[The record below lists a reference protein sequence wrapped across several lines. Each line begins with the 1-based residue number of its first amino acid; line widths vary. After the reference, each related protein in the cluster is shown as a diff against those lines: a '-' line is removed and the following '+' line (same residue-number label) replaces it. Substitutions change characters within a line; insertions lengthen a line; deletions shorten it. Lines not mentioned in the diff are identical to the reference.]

1 MIRNALIRGMNSFM
15 YSVGITLTI
24 LCLFFVGGDYS
35 PVLPEFASRFDNDI
49 EAFAVQLILIGLSS
63 ASLGAG
69 TVVMEMERLSLLA
82 QSLIYLVIA
91 GLVWGL
97 VGCYCW
103 GLHKYPL
110 SMLGVGCSFIISYT
124 ISWIVQY
131 RICKKS
137 VEEINRKIN
146 EL

>member
-24 LCLFFVGGDYS
+24 LCLLFVGGDYS

-49 EAFAVQLILIGLSS
+49 EACAVQLILIGLSS

-69 TVVMEMERLSLLA
+69 TVVMEMERLSLLT
-82 QSLIYLVIA
+82 QSLIYLVIT

-110 SMLGVGCSFIISYT
+110 
-124 ISWIVQY
+124 
-131 RICKKS
+131 
-137 VEEINRKIN
+137 
-146 EL
+146 